1 MDWRRFLGVLGIEGE
16 QSLASFIPVFALKPK
31 VTHID
36 LVVEGLNGLN
46 DRKDLDINLRVG

>member
-1 MDWRRFLGVLGIEGE
+1 LDWRRFLGVLGIEGE

-31 VTHID
+31 ATHID